1 LPGSFVAG
9 TCPGAGVIPKVRMD
23 AIIYGC
29 GRLASMLA
37 PYLVQ
42 SGYTVTALDS
52 NLSRLKSVAAE
63 PQIKGILIADPMMHD
78 YLQEAHVDI
87 AELFLALSDE
97 ELRNVL
103 VSQVAKHIYNVPL
116 VVCRLDNPQLQQLY
130 SGLGLKVVGFSILNL
145 FSEIQQAIRL
155 D

>member
-1 LPGSFVAG
+1 
-9 TCPGAGVIPKVRMD
+9 ME

-37 PYLVQ
+37 PQLVQ
-42 SGYTVTALDS
+42 SGYNVTALDS
-52 NLSRLKSVAAE
+52 DMSRLDLVVAE
-63 PQIKGILIADPMMHD
+63 PQIKGVLIADPMMHD
-78 YLQEAHVDI
+78 YLQEAHIDVT
-87 AELFLALSDE
+87 ELFLALSDD
-97 ELRNVL
+97 ELTNAL
-103 VSQVAKHIYNVPL
+103 VSQVAKHIYNVPV

-145 FSEIQQAIRL
+145 FNDINQAISL

>member
-1 LPGSFVAG
+1 
-9 TCPGAGVIPKVRMD
+9 MD

-52 NLSRLKSVAAE
+52 NLGRLESMVAE
-63 PQIKGILIADPMMHD
+63 PQIKGILIADAMMQD
-78 YLQEAHVDI
+78 YLQEAHVAV
-87 AELFLALSDE
+87 AELFVALSDD
-97 ELRNVL
+97 ELQNAL
-103 VSQVAKHIYNVPL
+103 VSQVAKHIYNVPQ

-130 SGLGLKVVGFSILNL
+130 TGLGLKVVGFSILGL
-145 FSEIQQAIRL
+145 FSDIQQAIHL

>member
-1 LPGSFVAG
+1 
-9 TCPGAGVIPKVRMD
+9 ME

-42 SGYTVTALDS
+42 SGYGVTALDT
-52 NLSRLKSVAAE
+52 NLNRLGLVVAE
-63 PQIKGILIADPMMHD
+63 PQIRGILIADPMIHD
-78 YLQEAHVDI
+78 YLQEAHVDVT
-87 AELFLALSDE
+87 ELFVALSDD
-97 ELRNVL
+97 ELQNVL

-116 VVCRLDNPQLQQLY
+116 VICRLDNPQLQQLY

-145 FSEIQQAIRL
+145 FGDIQQTIL
-155 D
+155 QD